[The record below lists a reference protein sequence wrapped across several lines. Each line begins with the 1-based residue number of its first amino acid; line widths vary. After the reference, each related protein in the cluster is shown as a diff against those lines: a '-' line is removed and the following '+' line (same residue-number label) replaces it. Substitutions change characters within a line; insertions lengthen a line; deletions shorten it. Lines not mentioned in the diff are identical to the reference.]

1 LLAQV
6 DMLLHTASP
15 TFWNPKCDV
24 FRSSVDIFLK
34 VVDGMWVRI
43 GCRLLQ
49 MMLEEKKSLGL
60 RSGDPSGHF
69 VIPMRPIHLASLAPR
84 QRDEMALHRDEIKS
98 ASYCEW
104 VDIHVRLQQT
114 IQQLEVLS
122 GAHCPC
128 SKQYWSLDSVAIFSA
143 PHCCS
148 GVSLLV
154 SVSPVTWG
162 MRWTQYPVLGPF
174 AYPFK

>member
-1 LLAQV
+1 
-6 DMLLHTASP
+6 
-15 TFWNPKCDV
+15 
-24 FRSSVDIFLK
+24 
-34 VVDGMWVRI
+34 MWVRI
-43 GCRLLQ
+43 GCHLLQ

-60 RSGDPSGHF
+60 RSGDRSGHF
-69 VIPMRPIHLASLAPR
+69 VIPLRPVHLTSLAPR
-84 QRDEMALHRDEIKS
+84 QRDEMALYRAEIKS

-174 AYPFK
+174 AYPLNRNTTHC